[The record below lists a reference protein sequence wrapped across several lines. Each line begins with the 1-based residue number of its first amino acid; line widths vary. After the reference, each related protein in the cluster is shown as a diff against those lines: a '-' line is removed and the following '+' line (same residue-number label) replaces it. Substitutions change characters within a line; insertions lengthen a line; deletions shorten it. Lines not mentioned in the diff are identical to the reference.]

1 MCGIFAYSGN
11 KQNVA
16 ELTLAG
22 LKTLEYRGYDS
33 WGIAI
38 KPNGKEKLAIEKHIG
53 KIGEATTSL
62 PSSHLGIGHTRWA
75 THGGVTD
82 QNAHPHT
89 NDKGTIAVVHNG
101 IVENHQELRIKL
113 KEKGYVFLSETDSE
127 VLAHL
132 IDSFIK
138 FEKKSF
144 LESVLSCFHTIT
156 GSNAIVALS
165 TVSDEIVAC
174 RNGSPLVVGIS
185 DSEIVMASDVTAVL
199 PYTKNVHY
207 LNDGEAVHI
216 YGISLELYDL
226 RDNKKIPLQTETI
239 EWSVEN
245 AQKGGYPH
253 YMLKEIFEQTKTI
266 SKAVAANRD
275 NIVKVQPTLDDAHKI
290 LLTGCGTAYHC
301 AMLGTY
307 FFAKS
312 GSSAQSIPANEFEP
326 FATTLN
332 EKSVLIAI
340 SQSGETADTL
350 LAVKSAKANGAKVI
364 AIINA
369 RGSTLERIADHVLPV
384 GTGPEIS
391 VVSTKAFTAQ
401 STVLYALT
409 QGIGGKTNFDDI
421 EKSFTKWIND
431 DLTNKVF
438 EIARKIVDSRG
449 IFVIGKHT
457 QFPSAL
463 ENALK
468 IKEASYIH
476 AEGFAAGELKHGVI
490 SLIEKGVPA
499 IVLADD
505 ETRNDVLS
513 SATELRSRGALII
526 GIAPFSAP
534 EFDIHISTP
543 NLGDL
548 TYLGNV
554 VVGQLLGYALSI
566 GRGCDPDK
574 PRNLAK
580 SVTVK

>member
-1 MCGIFAYSGN
+1 MCGIFAYSGD

-38 KPNGKEKLAIEKHIG
+38 KPNGKEKLAVEKHIG

-62 PSSHLGIGHTRWA
+62 PASHLGIGHTRWA

-89 NDKGTIAVVHNG
+89 NEKGTIAVVHNG
-101 IVENHQELRIKL
+101 IVENHQELRMRL

-127 VLAHL
+127 VLSHL

-144 LESVLSCFHTIT
+144 LESVLACFHTIT
-156 GSNAIVALS
+156 GSNAIVAMS
-165 TVSDEIVAC
+165 TISNEIVAC

-185 DSEIVMASDVTAVL
+185 DKEIVLASDVTAVL
-199 PYTKNVHY
+199 PYTKEVHY

-216 YGISLELYDL
+216 EDKSVDLYSLSTDA
-226 RDNKKIPLQTETI
+226 KIPLKTETI

-245 AQKGGYPH
+245 AQKNGYPH

-266 SKAVAANRD
+266 SKAIVANKD
-275 NIVKVQPTLDDAHKI
+275 KTNEIKQMLENTPKI
-290 LLTGCGTAYHC
+290 FLTGCGTAYHC

-307 FFAKS
+307 FFAKN
-312 GSSAQSIPANEFEP
+312 GISAQAIPANEFEP
-326 FATTLN
+326 FASTLN

-350 LAVKSAKANGAKVI
+350 LAIKSAKANGARVI

-401 STVLYALT
+401 STVLYAIA
-409 QGIGGKTNFDDI
+409 QGIEKTNFDEI
-421 EKSFTKWIND
+421 EKSFTNWIND
-431 DLTNKVF
+431 DLTTRVF
-438 EIARKIVDSRG
+438 GIARTIVDSKG
-449 IFVIGKHT
+449 IFVIGKHM

-505 ETRNDVLS
+505 GTRNDVLS

-534 EFDIHISTP
+534 EFDVHIPTP

-554 VVGQLLGYALSI
+554 VVGQLLGYALSV